1 MLNKKIFQDNA
12 LKFTPAR
19 EQLWSLFQ
27 DKAKPMS
34 YEDIKDFISMDKA
47 TFYRNMSILE
57 EKNLINS
64 FESSD
69 KKRYYEIDNNP
80 HAHFICRVCGE
91 IRCLDI
97 EMSSILSDVEID
109 NVIIYGK
116 CEKCKKEDFI

>member
-1 MLNKKIFQDNA
+1 MFNKKIFQDKS

-19 EQLWSLFQ
+19 EQLWSLFE
-27 DKAKPMS
+27 ANNRPLS

-47 TFYRNMSILE
+47 TFYRNMTILE

-69 KKRYYEIDNNP
+69 KKRYYEIEQTP
-80 HAHFICRVCGE
+80 HAHFICRICGDIKCLE
-91 IRCLDI
+91 ID
-97 EMSSILSDVEID
+97 MNAILVDEEID

-116 CEKCKKEDFI
+116 CSKCR